1 MSQEAARFVSRA
13 KDEALAEWERHE
25 FYGRAFR
32 DFSVRR
38 LTMRRAVF
46 SIIGRPCLPKENRR
60 LPIRWPARAGRT
72 GRPRRRKLL
81 RKLWLRGAGLD
92 ATSLGR
98 SAKGEGARS
107 SPDWRPTRSTHVGW
121 AGRLRRSRARRCF
134 GRLSRARLGE
144 RETDAEQAFGRLYDF
159 RVERPR
165 LERHVL
171 RQAVGDDAQRRQPAV
186 RLVFGGNEMPR
197 RAMRSRSSPSC
208 PRSPSR
214 SPPSGRGCGNPRTKA
229 SSASTGRSAG
239 CGTGAVAPPA

>member
-46 SIIGRPCLPKENRR
+46 SIIGRPCRPKENRR
-60 LPIRWPARAGRT
+60 LPIRWPARAGRP

-107 SPDWRPTRSTHVGW
+107 SARLASYAVNPRW
-121 AGRLRRSRARRCF
+121 AGPVGSDDHAPADALVGFRALASASGRRTPSRPSAASMIFGSIGRGSSGTCLPKRSARI
-134 GRLSRARLGE
+134 E
-144 RETDAEQAFGRLYDF
+144 RGD
-159 RVERPR
+159 P
-165 LERHVL
+165 
-171 RQAVGDDAQRRQPAV
+171 AVGLAV
-186 RLVFGGNEMPR
+186 DGNQVPGALLAEV
-197 RAMRSRSSPSC
+197 SSIM
-208 PRSPSR
+208 
-214 SPPSGRGCGNPRTKA
+214 
-229 SSASTGRSAG
+229 SSI
-239 CGTGAVAPPA
+239 AVW